1 MVICTFQSGFWV
13 KWKSSQ
19 LAINSGMVG
28 NLAGSQAKAESHH
41 IRPAQP
47 IAIGVEHP
55 PDVDSPLTQAT
66 LERFQVCMDAHMP
79 ATTRTHGWLRRF
91 VRFSLFSLLA
101 AITLASAGMGWARHR
116 AERQRHAV
124 EWILSQGGEIRYE
137 HYRKLKTDVC
147 YEAGSEQD
155 KAQRA
160 ALRPD
165 NSWVANLLGEH
176 YVHRIER
183 VLFQQSKL
191 DGDLWELKHAY
202 GAKQFLF
209 VDCNLTANVLAAI
222 GECKSV
228 EQMNVVEGTCDA
240 TGLVHL
246 AQLPRLKELFL
257 QSVTL
262 DKGALRH
269 LANCKQLETLDL
281 TYCTFPP
288 EELPELRTLPRLTR
302 CGLGF
307 TPVSDEHLSA
317 VADWPKLEH
326 LELGDKVTDVGL
338 VELLKVQNL
347 QSLCFMEANIT
358 DAGMTHLIALPKL
371 KSLHLGKCLLSDEML
386 DRMYKQHS
394 HIALGY
400 GRRE

>member
-1 MVICTFQSGFWV
+1 MT
-13 KWKSSQ
+13 
-19 LAINSGMVG
+19 
-28 NLAGSQAKAESHH
+28 
-41 IRPAQP
+41 
-47 IAIGVEHP
+47 
-55 PDVDSPLTQAT
+55 
-66 LERFQVCMDAHMP
+66 
-79 ATTRTHGWLRRF
+79 ATTRIYDWLRRF
-91 VRFSLFSLLA
+91 MRFSLFSLLA
-101 AITLASAGMGWARHR
+101 AMTLAAAAMGWARHR
-116 AERQRHAV
+116 AEQQRQAV
-124 EWILSQGGEIRYE
+124 EWILGQGGEIRYE

-147 YEAGSEQD
+147 YETGSAED
-155 KAQRA
+155 KPLRA

-165 NSWVANLLGEH
+165 NSWLANLLGEH

-191 DGDLWELKHAY
+191 DGDIRNLKHAY

-209 VDCNLTANVLAAI
+209 ADCNLTADVLAAI
-222 GECKSV
+222 GDCKSV
-228 EQMNVVEGTCDA
+228 EQIHVVEGTCDA
-240 TGLVHL
+240 AALVHL

-269 LANCKQLETLDL
+269 LAKCRQLETLDL

-288 EELPELRTLPRLTR
+288 EELSELRNLPRLTR

-317 VADWPKLEH
+317 IADWPKVEH
-326 LELGDKVTDVGL
+326 LELGDKVTDIGL
-338 VELLKVQNL
+338 VELSKVQNL

-358 DAGMTHLIALPKL
+358 DAGMEHLIALPKL

-400 GRRE
+400 GRRGSLK